1 MKKPDINVEYTGV
14 GLYKEPTNGYPL
26 PGQEEWENYWWDVEG
41 DTTKL
46 DEQIKEGFY
55 SIGAIIR
62 LYCRYDRDDKEW
74 KVSSHHPLLELSPE
88 EEDVSRL

>member
-26 PGQEEWENYWWDVEG
+26 PGQEEWE
-41 DTTKL
+41 
-46 DEQIKEGFY
+46 
-55 SIGAIIR
+55 
-62 LYCRYDRDDKEW
+62 
-74 KVSSHHPLLELSPE
+74 VSSHHPLLELSPE